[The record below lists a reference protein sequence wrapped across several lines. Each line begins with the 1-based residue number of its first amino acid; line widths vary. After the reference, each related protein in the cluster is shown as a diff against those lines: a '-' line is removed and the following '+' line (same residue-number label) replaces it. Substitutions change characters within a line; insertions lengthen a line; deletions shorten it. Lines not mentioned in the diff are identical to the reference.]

1 MSKKIWF
8 LLSLALASILLISI
22 QYDNRRVPSAE
33 VNFVNYNQTVELW
46 NYTIDPTKE
55 FLTPFNYQDYITP
68 DSPIVQKYAKE
79 LEIKDEEWNGLAYPN
94 GSGIYI
100 KYPDNNS
107 VVTYWQNPD
116 YTLTARYGDC
126 KAMATV
132 TASILEAKKIDS
144 VIVMG
149 YVYSSG
155 VRSGHLWVE
164 YYNYSTG
171 THYVNS
177 NFQSFKRQLETGNEG
192 YFYYSPSLTLISV
205 SNTSDEIVVPSIKFE
220 ARYLFSKKLKIMPY
234 NPNWISLI

>member
-1 MSKKIWF
+1 MRKKIWF
-8 LLSLALASILLISI
+8 LLSLILASALLINM
-22 QYDNRRVPSAE
+22 QYGNQRASNIEA
-33 VNFVNYNQTVELW
+33 NFANYSQTVELW

-55 FLTPFNYQDYITP
+55 FLMPFNYQDYITP

-100 KYPDNNS
+100 NYPANS
-107 VVTYWQNPD
+107 NAATYWQNPD

-144 VIVMG
+144 VIVLG
-149 YVYSSG
+149 YVYLSG
-155 VRSGHLWVE
+155 ARYGHVWVE

-171 THYVNS
+171 TYYANS
-177 NFQSFKRQLETGNEG
+177 NFQSFKRRLKTENEG
-192 YFYYSPSLTLISV
+192 YYYLPEITLISA
-205 SNTSDEIVVPSIKFE
+205 SNASDEIVVPSMKFE
-220 ARYLFSKKLKIMPY
+220 ARYLFSKKLKITPY